1 VSWRLGWNAA
11 GGVEDEVMNPNPK
24 ELEIEPIIGC
34 SKGGSMGVQLS
45 LANPS
50 VQMFPTRSQ
59 YATNHR
65 KLSKTRSR

>member
-1 VSWRLGWNAA
+1 
-11 GGVEDEVMNPNPK
+11 MNPNPK
-24 ELEIEPIIGC
+24 ELEIEPIIDC

-50 VQMFPTRSQ
+50 VQMLPTRSQ